1 MNQDLVLPC
10 FSGDP
15 SLLHSLLGEAVQN
28 SGDLL
33 KAVSSFLT
41 AKTSHGFSL

>member
-15 SLLHSLLGEAVQN
+15 SLLHSLLGEAARD
-28 SGDLL
+28 SGELL

-41 AKTSHGFSL
+41 VKTSHSFSL

>member
-15 SLLHSLLGEAVQN
+15 PLLHSLLGKAARD